1 MSDASHAL
9 NGAESSDEQEAQTI
23 VVGIGASAGGVK
35 ALSNFF
41 EALPEEVGAAFVVIA
56 HLDPQS
62 RSELPQILASHSKM
76 PATQVTGT
84 SELKPDCI
92 YVIPPDRQL
101 RISDDEIAAIPF
113 EEPRGRRMPID
124 FFFRSLA
131 EQHGDGFAIVLTGA
145 GSDGAVGVKAIKE
158 RGGIILVQDPEE
170 AEYPS
175 MPRAAIATD
184 AADVMLPVK
193 ELAERLAELVRAK
206 RQTGSIAIGGEDA
219 LRRILAHLRV
229 RTGHDFSHY
238 KRSTVLRRI
247 ARRMQVTRKDNF
259 EHYFTHLRES
269 ADEAQLLLAD
279 LLISVTTFFRDSQSF
294 ESLAKNAVPHLF
306 ENRDST
312 GLIRVWVAG
321 CATGE
326 EAYSIAMLLLEEAGR
341 QDLRPEIQIFA
352 TDMDV
357 RALAIAREGRYPA
370 AIEADVSEERL
381 HRFFQRD
388 GDDYLVKR
396 ELRDVVLFAN
406 HSLLKDPP
414 FSRIDLISCRNL
426 LIYLSRDLQQQV
438 LMTLNY
444 ALNRNGYLFLGS
456 SETAE
461 HPDHLFRAIDRE
473 ARLYQM
479 AGRSDNPPLLPRLL
493 GMTPLSGRARE
504 TPPAAPLLRGA
515 RVQHREM
522 LETNAPPSIL
532 VDSSYRV
539 LHLSENAGRYLLP
552 PGGALTPDVTE
563 LVREEIRFDLRTALH
578 RAFEHKEGT
587 LSPLLLVKFNG
598 AAHRLYVQV
607 KPIAAQDG
615 APGAERA
622 LIFFIEG
629 EAAPAA
635 LEAFDDVRTAAGN
648 SIQRL
653 QQELEI
659 SHGRLRTM
667 GEESEAANEEL
678 RAANEELQSIN
689 EEYRSTAEEL
699 ETSKEELQSMN
710 EELQTVNSELKLKL
724 DSVSRANSDL
734 QNLMSATDFG
744 TLFLD
749 PDLRIKRFTQRTT
762 ELFNITQNDVGRPLT
777 DFTHQLAY
785 EDLAADAR
793 KVLKDLAPV
802 EREAASRDGRWYL
815 ARFRPYRTVEDKI
828 DGVVATFVD
837 ITQRRLW
844 EGRLRLLLDEL
855 THRVKNILAV
865 VQGMVH
871 QTARTSSSKEDFVA
885 RLDGRITALAASH
898 TLLVDSEWG
907 GADLRKLIRSELD
920 AYTSDPAR
928 LRISGETVMLPAEV
942 ATPFG
947 LVLHELAT
955 NGLKYGALSNDGG
968 VIEVNWKVDRG
979 NGSRAR
985 LLFHWQERD
994 GPQVKTP
1001 TGGGFGSKLIQRGLP
1016 GATVRHEFLPDG
1028 VRCSVELPLPERSS
1042 GLGGRS

>member
-1 MSDASHAL
+1 MSDAGQAQHGAS
-9 NGAESSDEQEAQTI
+9 NGDWPQPRTT
-23 VVGIGASAGGVK
+23 VVGIGASAGGVN

-41 EALPEEVGAAFVVIA
+41 EALPAEIGAAFVVIA
-56 HLDPQS
+56 HLDPES
-62 RSELPQILASHSKM
+62 RSELTQILAAHSKM
-76 PATQVTGT
+76 PAQQVTGT

-101 RISDDEIAAIPF
+101 RISEDEISAIPF

-131 EQHGDGFAIVLTGA
+131 EQHGDGFAVVLTGA
-145 GSDGAVGVKAIKE
+145 GADGAVGVKAIKE
-158 RGGIILVQDPEE
+158 RGGIILVQDPEQ
-170 AEYPS
+170 AEYSS
-175 MPRAAIATD
+175 MPRAAVATG
-184 AADVMLPVK
+184 AADVVLPIK
-193 ELAERLAELVRAK
+193 ELAERLAELARAK
-206 RQTGSIAIGGEDA
+206 RQTGGAIAIDGEDA
-219 LRRILAHLRV
+219 LRRIFAQLRV

-238 KRSTVLRRI
+238 KRSTVLRRV

-259 EHYFTHLRES
+259 DEYFKYVREN
-269 ADEAQLLLAD
+269 AEEAQLLLTD
-279 LLISVTTFFRDSQSF
+279 LLISVTTFFRDSQAF
-294 ESLAKNAVPHLF
+294 ESLARNAIPHLF
-306 ENRDST
+306 GNRDSS
-312 GLIRVWVAG
+312 GPIRVWVAG

-341 QDLRPEIQIFA
+341 QDMRPEIQVFA

-357 RALAIAREGRYPA
+357 RALAMAREGRYPA

-381 HRFFQRD
+381 RRFFQSD
-388 GDDYLVKR
+388 GDEYQVKR
-396 ELRDVVLFAN
+396 ELRDLVLFAN
-406 HSLLKDPP
+406 HSVLKDPP
-414 FSRIDLISCRNL
+414 FSRTDLISCRNL

-461 HPDHLFRAIDRE
+461 HPDHLFRPIDRE
-473 ARLYQM
+473 ARLYQT
-479 AGRSDNPPLLPRLL
+479 AGRADNPPLLPRLL
-493 GMTPLSGRARE
+493 GVRPSLGRVGE
-504 TPPAAPLLRGA
+504 APLPRA
-515 RVQHREM
+515 VRVQHREI
-522 LETNAPPSIL
+522 LETSAPPSIL
-532 VDSSYRV
+532 VDSSYRA

-552 PGGALTPDVTE
+552 PGGAFTPDVTE
-563 LVREEIRFDLRTALH
+563 LVRDEIRFDLRSALH
-578 RAFEHKEGT
+578 RAFERNETT
-587 LSPLLLVKFNG
+587 LSPLLMVKFNG
-598 AAHRLYVQV
+598 AAHRLYFQV
-607 KPIAAQDG
+607 KPIAAASD
-615 APGAERA
+615 ASGAERA

-635 LEAFDDVRTAAGN
+635 LDASDDVRTAAGDA
-648 SIQRL
+648 IQRL

-659 SHGRLRTM
+659 SHGRLRNM

-749 PDLRIKRFTQRTT
+749 PALRIKLFTQPAT
-762 ELFNITQNDVGRPLT
+762 EIFNVTQNDIGRPLT
-777 DFTHQLAY
+777 DFTHQLIY
-785 EDLAADAR
+785 EHLAADAR
-793 KVLKDLAPV
+793 KVLKDLVPAESEVP
-802 EREAASRDGRWYL
+802 SRDGRWYL

-828 DGVVATFVD
+828 DGVVATFVE
-837 ITQRRLW
+837 ITQRKLW
-844 EGRLRLLLDEL
+844 EARLRLLLGEL

-871 QTARTSSSKEDFVA
+871 QAARVSSSKEDLVA
-885 RLDGRITALAASH
+885 GLDGRLAALAGSH
-898 TLLVDSEWG
+898 RLLVDSDWS
-907 GADLRKLIRSELD
+907 GADLRKLIQSELD
-920 AYTSDPAR
+920 AYTFDPER
-928 LRISGETVMLPAEV
+928 LRISGEPAMLPADV

-955 NGLKYGALSNDGG
+955 NAIKYGALSNEGGYVELSWSVERADGHRQL
-968 VIEVNWKVDRG
+968 K
-979 NGSRAR
+979 
-985 LLFHWQERD
+985 FHWREED
-994 GPQVKTP
+994 GPPVRTP
-1001 TGGGFGSKLIQRGLP
+1001 SAQGFGSSLIQKGLP
-1016 GATVRHEFLPDG
+1016 RATVKHEFFPEG
-1028 VRCSVELPLPERSS
+1028 VRCSIELPLAEGSS
-1042 GLGGRS
+1042 QDSAGK